1 MAETQVIT
9 TVKRDDIP
17 EYFSNISQ
25 YLFSVYDPD
34 VRIKMLKYN
43 IINDNLVSAA
53 TYYLKLSDDLNS
65 IIVSAKAPNTEENNA
80 GHRHKDLDVTYN
92 SKIVAMSDT
101 GKMLIPP
108 TYYTCNH
115 KLSMKIFMPITVGK
129 SSGAQNLKL
138 SLNSVFSTSASVTI
152 DRVKSEFSSNI
163 KYGQWDLHPDKTYSL
178 YILLPNS
185 KTVPVVRFTDD
196 EVRLEDLINPE
207 YDDDH
212 VLYSNYLEEYEVY
225 REYTKVAP
233 ARTVTNMTFDVK
245 NRMLMDLNDKYDHM
259 LKISGKQQN
268 QMVDTTED
276 KGSIDVKFDL
286 SKKTGNGQNVVL
298 APETVIM
305 PGDRGFVKE

>member
-1 MAETQVIT
+1 MTGTQVIT

-34 VRIKMLKYN
+34 VRIKMRKYN
-43 IINDNLVSAA
+43 IINDNLVSDT

-80 GHRHKDLDVTYN
+80 GYRHKDLDVTYN
-92 SKIVAMSDT
+92 SKIVAIDT
-101 GKMLIPP
+101 TGTNNNNMIVPP

-115 KLSMKIFMPITVGK
+115 KLSMKIFIPITFGK

-138 SLNSVFSTSASVTI
+138 SMNSVFSTSMSDTI
-152 DRVKSEFSSNI
+152 ERVKSEFSGNI

-185 KTVPVVRFTDD
+185 KTVPVVRLTDD

-212 VLYSNYLEEYEVY
+212 VLYSNYLEEYEVSQE
-225 REYTKVAP
+225 RTRIVP
-233 ARTVTNMTFDVK
+233 ARAVTNMTFDAK
-245 NRMLMDLNDKYDHM
+245 NRMQNELNAKYDNM
-259 LKISGKQQN
+259 LKMLEKQQK
-268 QMVDTTED
+268 QMAATTQD
-276 KGSIDVKFDL
+276 KGSIDA
-286 SKKTGNGQNVVL
+286 TGNGQTIAL
-298 APETVIM
+298 EPGAVIM
-305 PGDRGFVKE
+305 PGDKFC

>member
-43 IINDNLVSAA
+43 IINDNLVSAT
-53 TYYLKLSDDLNS
+53 TYYLKLSDDMNS
-65 IIVSAKAPNTEENNA
+65 IIVSVQDVTNA
-80 GHRHKDLDVTYN
+80 GSRHKDINVTYN
-92 SKIVAMSDT
+92 SKIVAMD
-101 GKMLIPP
+101 MNNNMIVPP

-115 KLSMKIFMPITVGK
+115 RLSMKIFMPITVGK
-129 SSGAQNLKL
+129 SSGTQNLKL
-138 SLNSVFSTSASVTI
+138 SLNSVFSTSESDI
-152 DRVKSEFSSNI
+152 IERVKSEFSGNI

-178 YILLPNS
+178 FILLPNS

-212 VLYSNYLEEYEVY
+212 VLYSNYLEEYEVSQ
-225 REYTKVAP
+225 E
-233 ARTVTNMTFDVK
+233 RTRVVPTRAVTNMTFDAK
-245 NRMLMDLNDKYDHM
+245 NRMQNELDAKYGHM
-259 LKISGKQQN
+259 LKMLEKQQK
-268 QMVDTTED
+268 QMEATQD
-276 KGSIDVKFDL
+276 KGSIDVKVDP
-286 SKKTGNGQNVVL
+286 SKKTENSQTIALEPGAVML
-298 APETVIM
+298 
-305 PGDRGFVKE
+305 GDRFC

>member
-1 MAETQVIT
+1 MTGTQVIT

-17 EYFSNISQ
+17 EYFTNISQ

-80 GHRHKDLDVTYN
+80 GYRHKDLDVTYN
-92 SKIVAMSDT
+92 SKIVAIDATDANNNM
-101 GKMLIPP
+101 IVPP

-115 KLSMKIFMPITVGK
+115 KLSMKIFIPITFGK

-138 SLNSVFSTSASVTI
+138 SLNSVFSTSVSDTI
-152 DRVKSEFSSNI
+152 ERVKSEFSGNI

-178 YILLPNS
+178 YVLLPNS
-185 KTVPVVRFTDD
+185 KTVPVVRLTDD

-207 YDDDH
+207 YDGDH
-212 VLYSNYLEEYEVY
+212 VLYSNYLEEYEVSQE
-225 REYTKVAP
+225 RTRIVP
-233 ARTVTNMTFDVK
+233 ARAVTNMTFDAK
-245 NRMLMDLNDKYDHM
+245 NRMQNELNAKYDNM
-259 LKISGKQQN
+259 LKMLEKQQK
-268 QMVDTTED
+268 QMVTAD
-276 KGSIDVKFDL
+276 KESIDVKVDL

-298 APETVIM
+298 TPGAVIM
-305 PGDRGFVKE
+305 PGDKFC

>member
-1 MAETQVIT
+1 MIETQVIT

-53 TYYLKLSDDLNS
+53 TYYLKLSDDFNS
-65 IIVSAKAPNTEENNA
+65 IIVSAKANTEENDA
-80 GHRHKDLDVTYN
+80 GSRHKDLDVTYN
-92 SKIVAMSDT
+92 SKMVARSDT

-138 SLNSVFSTSASVTI
+138 SLNSVFSTSVSNTI
-152 DRVKSEFSSNI
+152 DRLKSEFSGNI
-163 KYGQWDLHPDKTYSL
+163 RYGQWDLHPDKTYSL

-212 VLYSNYLEEYEVY
+212 VLYSNYFEKYEVY

-233 ARTVTNMTFDVK
+233 ARTVTNMTFDAK

-259 LKISGKQQN
+259 LKISEKQQN
-268 QMVDTTED
+268 QIADTTQD
-276 KGSIDVKFDL
+276 KGSIDTNVDL
-286 SKKTGNGQNVVL
+286 SKKTENGQNIALVPG
-298 APETVIM
+298 AVIM
-305 PGDRGFVKE
+305 PGDKFC

>member
-53 TYYLKLSDDLNS
+53 TYYLKLSDNFNS

-80 GHRHKDLDVTYN
+80 GSRHKDLDITYN
-92 SKIVAMSDT
+92 SKIVGMSDT

-115 KLSMKIFMPITVGK
+115 KLSMKIFMPIAIGK
-129 SSGAQNLKL
+129 SSGTQNLKL
-138 SLNSVFSTSASVTI
+138 SLNSIFSESQSVTI
-152 DRVKSEFSSNI
+152 NRVKSEFSGNI
-163 KYGQWDLHPDKTYSL
+163 KYGQWDLHPDKMYSL
-178 YILLPNS
+178 FILLPNS

-196 EVRLEDLINPE
+196 DVRLEDLINPE
-207 YDDDH
+207 YDGDH
-212 VLYSNYLEEYEVY
+212 VLYSNYFEEYEVY

-233 ARTVTNMTFDVK
+233 ARAVTNMTFDAK
-245 NRMLMDLNDKYDHM
+245 NRMLNGFNDKYDRM
-259 LKISGKQQN
+259 LKILEKQQN
-268 QMVDTTED
+268 QMTATTQD
-276 KGSIDVKFDL
+276 KGSIDVKVDL
-286 SKKTGNGQNVVL
+286 SKKTGNGQTIAL
-298 APETVIM
+298 EPGAVIM
-305 PGDRGFVKE
+305 PGDGFVKE